1 VTALDELRVLVE
13 RGGEPDDVLRSAVA
27 LLAAQPGVHWA
38 AVAFVED
45 GELTVGPE
53 AGVPDHDRRV
63 RVPVAFQGERVGE
76 LWVDGDVQQELV
88 QEAAAL
94 LGPHVLIGWDTQGE
108 AWEP

>member
-1 VTALDELRVLVE
+1 VTALDELRALVE

-27 LLAAQPGVHWA
+27 LIAAQPGIQWA

-45 GELTVGPE
+45 GELALGPE
-53 AGVPDHDRRV
+53 AGTPDDERRL
-63 RVPVAFQGERVGE
+63 RAPVEFQGETVGE
-76 LWVDGDVQQELV
+76 LWVDGDVRQELL

-94 LGPHVLIGWDTQGE
+94 LGPHVLIGWDTRGE